1 MPSSAEK
8 NESVIR
14 LNSLSKSFK
23 SLKAVNNLSLE
34 IRPYEILGL
43 LGPNGAGKTTTIRMI
58 CGLLKP
64 SAGDVMIYNQP
75 WKQAPELRKKIGYAP
90 QENVFWPKL
99 SCLEQLIFNG
109 RMYDL
114 SASQAITNSKNI
126 LQKLGLEEKSNAL
139 ASTLSGGMKRRL
151 SLALALVHDP
161 EILILDEPEAGLD
174 PQSRLLVREYI
185 RGLAS
190 HKTIILSTHN
200 MDEADRLS
208 NRIAIIDR
216 GELLMTDTPENL
228 KHTIGK
234 GDILEV
240 ETSFMDATYL
250 DLLKSKI
257 ASPGIGVRVHEG
269 KLFIQGMDMIGKI
282 PEISRIILQT
292 NGKILN
298 MTLRENSLEDVFIHL
313 TGRRLRE

>member
-1 MPSSAEK
+1 
-8 NESVIR
+8 
-14 LNSLSKSFK
+14 
-23 SLKAVNNLSLE
+23 
-34 IRPYEILGL
+34 
-43 LGPNGAGKTTTIRMI
+43 MI

-64 SAGDVMIYNQP
+64 SAGEVHIYDQP
-75 WKQAPELRKKIGYAP
+75 WKKAPELRKRIGYAP

-99 SCLEQLIFNG
+99 SCLEQLTFSG
-109 RMYDL
+109 RLYDL
-114 SASQAITNSKNI
+114 SASRAKINSKNI
-126 LQKLGLEEKSNAL
+126 LEKLGLEEKSNAL

-185 RGLAS
+185 RGLSS

-208 NRIAIIDR
+208 DRIAIMDS

-240 ETSFMDATYL
+240 ETELINAA
-250 DLLKSKI
+250 DLEGIKSKI
-257 ASPGIGVRVHEG
+257 TSLGIGVRVHEG
-269 KLFIQGMDMIGKI
+269 KLLVQGMDMIGKI

-292 NGKILN
+292 NGKILK